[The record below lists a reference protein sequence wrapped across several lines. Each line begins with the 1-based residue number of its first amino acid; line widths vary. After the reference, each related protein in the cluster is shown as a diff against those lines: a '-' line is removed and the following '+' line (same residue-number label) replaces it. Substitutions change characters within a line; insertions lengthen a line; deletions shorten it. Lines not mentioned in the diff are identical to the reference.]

1 MKILDIFKSVKKD
14 PSYLTS
20 RKINELVR
28 QNYRFKNLDKNN
40 KKILLNIIK
49 KRLPDIRA
57 GRGISSYSIEQEGY
71 KLYKNMD
78 KLKLSYN
85 DLKDIKTILKM
96 FKK

>member
-1 MKILDIFKSVKKD
+1 MKILDNFKSVKKD

-20 RKINELVR
+20 QKINELIR
-28 QNYRFKNLDKNN
+28 QNYRWKNLDKNN
-40 KKILLNIIK
+40 RKIVLDIIK

-57 GRGISSYSIEQEGY
+57 GRGISAYAIREEGY
-71 KLYKNMD
+71 KLYKKMD
-78 KLKLSYN
+78 ELDLTYN